1 MICIMSIKTAA
12 LSETSTKTNNLLK
25 RNDMKAKVIETEEI
39 VDVVSIIDREYGC
52 FISNWD
58 GDIRKE
64 DI

>member
-1 MICIMSIKTAA
+1 
-12 LSETSTKTNNLLK
+12 
-25 RNDMKAKVIETEEI
+25 MKAKVIETEEI